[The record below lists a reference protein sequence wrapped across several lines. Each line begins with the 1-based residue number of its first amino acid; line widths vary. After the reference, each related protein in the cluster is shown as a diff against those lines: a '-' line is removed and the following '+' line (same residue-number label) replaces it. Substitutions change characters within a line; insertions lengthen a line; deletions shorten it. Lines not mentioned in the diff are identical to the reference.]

1 MQFPTRSEVESLRK
15 RYPVGAIVEV
25 DYMDD
30 PQAPAPG
37 TRGTITAVDDIG
49 QLHCKEFGLALV
61 PGVDRFHKIAEE

>member
-1 MQFPTRSEVESLRK
+1 MRIPTRDEIESLK
-15 RYPVGAIVEV
+15 KMYPKGTVVEL

-61 PGVDRFHKIAEE
+61 PGVDRFHKIS